1 MSQMIKMCVLIELVK
16 DFQVQHNI
24 YVLVIH
30 IGFLCYNNY
39 T

>member
-24 YVLVIH
+24 NVSSSNSQL
-30 IGFLCYNNY
+30 GF
-39 T
+39 